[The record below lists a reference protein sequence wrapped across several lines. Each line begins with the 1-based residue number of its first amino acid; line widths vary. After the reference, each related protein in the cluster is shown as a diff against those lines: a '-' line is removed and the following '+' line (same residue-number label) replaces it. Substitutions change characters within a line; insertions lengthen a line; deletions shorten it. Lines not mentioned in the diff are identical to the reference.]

1 MVPTS
6 ITGNLPVP
14 RPELHRSAQSNQ
26 MRASAKHGIH
36 AASTALRHAGI
47 GVTAAY
53 YVDSRARVTPG
64 MGRLLKEDK
73 PGDGDEPDDKITELN
88 RTAETTKRPAKRKQ
102 GTRERHIQKASGRK
116 SPVRGTFTR
125 GSASVGWL
133 PGGRLAKREKHFSL
147 CHSVHLTGV
156 IAGSFHL
163 PVFAAS
169 LGP

>member
-1 MVPTS
+1 
-6 ITGNLPVP
+6 
-14 RPELHRSAQSNQ
+14 

-125 GSASVGWL
+125 GSASVG
-133 PGGRLAKREKHFSL
+133 LAAWWT
-147 CHSVHLTGV
+147 TGE
-156 IAGSFHL
+156 ARKAL
-163 PVFAAS
+163 
-169 LGP
+169 